1 MSKLDLAY
9 NEDQQ
14 SIGAAVRRFC
24 TQVNSEALARNA
36 HQPFPRAAWEQLA
49 QLGAFAA
56 AAPEQ
61 DDAGGAEEVCA
72 ICEALGEAAFPGP
85 LSATYIAIQT
95 LPEDEAQQVISGS
108 TLVALRASRGN
119 LLPYGPDA
127 DIVLAREGN
136 TVRRA
141 ELAAEMDVVE
151 TLGGEYC
158 GRATLTLGEPLENS
172 ARALAL
178 GDLAAAAYL
187 GGALQTLLTVTTEHA
202 ATRRQF
208 GKTLGE
214 FQAVTH
220 PLADCALN
228 ATAALLLARNAA
240 CSFDSSADDNAT
252 LCADAA
258 AALLSAARAAREGAF
273 TCHQVFGALGVTLEG
288 PVFHFTRRIQQVI
301 SMTQDNLHARALLA
315 ELGLGD
321 DGHDN

>member
-1 MSKLDLAY
+1 MSTLDLAY

-14 SIGAAVRRFC
+14 SLSAAVRRFC
-24 TQVNSEALARNA
+24 TQVSGEALARNT
-36 HQPFPRAAWEQLA
+36 HQAFPRAAWEQLA

-56 AAPEQ
+56 AAPGL
-61 DDAGGAEEVCA
+61 DDAGGAGDVCA

-85 LSATYIAIQT
+85 LSATYTAIQA
-95 LPEDEAQQVISGS
+95 LPPREAQPLIAGS
-108 TLVALRASRGN
+108 KLVALRPSRGN

-127 DIVLAREGN
+127 DVLLAREGN

-141 ELAAEMDVVE
+141 ELNSNMEAVA
-151 TLGGEYC
+151 TLGGEHC
-158 GRATLTLGEPLENS
+158 GRATLALGEPLENS

-178 GDLAAAAYL
+178 GDIAAAAYL
-187 GGALQTLLTVTTEHA
+187 GGALQQLLSVTTEHA

-214 FQAVTH
+214 FQAVSH

-228 ATAALLLARNAA
+228 ASAALLLARNAA
-240 CSFDSSADDNAT
+240 CTFDNTTDASGALYS
-252 LCADAA
+252 DAA

-273 TCHQVFGALGVTLEG
+273 TCHQVFGALGVTVEG

-301 SMTQDNLHARALLA
+301 SMTQNDLHATALLA

-321 DGHDN
+321 DGHDE